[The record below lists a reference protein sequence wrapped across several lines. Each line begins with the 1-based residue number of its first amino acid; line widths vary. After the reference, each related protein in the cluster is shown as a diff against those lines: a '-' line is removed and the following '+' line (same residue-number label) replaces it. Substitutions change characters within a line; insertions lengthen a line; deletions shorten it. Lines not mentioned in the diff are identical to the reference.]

1 MYSLQFISI
10 QYLFINVRA

>member
-1 MYSLQFISI
+1 LYLLQFILI